1 MTTDEAL
8 LALAASTAEAVAG
21 ALRTLLPGGVEV
33 AAADVVPDGT
43 PPMAG
48 VPVPG
53 VAAEVTHTDG
63 ASGGT
68 VLATTVAGGRA
79 LAAAIA
85 QREPRPGPDALDEHE
100 RSALAEAM
108 AQVMAAAAAAT
119 SGVLGQ
125 EVGVSPPRVRD
136 VATAEDALALAA
148 GAPHA
153 TRVELTVAGHP
164 CRLVQLVPKAF
175 VLRMTRALDERAA
188 LDAASPAGDGARA
201 AAAGPTRELLL
212 QRVSLRVSAEIGRAT
227 MPLARAVGLPAGEVV
242 ELDRGADEPVDLFVN
257 GRRFARGRLVLVDD
271 EWAVRVDDVFLDAKD
286 LPQATRTPIERH

>member
-125 EVGVSPPRVRD
+125 EVGVSPPLVRD

-175 VLRMTRALDERAA
+175 VVRMTRALGDRAV
-188 LDAASPAGDGARA
+188 DAVSPADGAPRA

-271 EWAVRVDDVFLDAKD
+271 EWAVRIEHVLGDASD
-286 LPQATRTPIERH
+286 IPSIPSTSIERS